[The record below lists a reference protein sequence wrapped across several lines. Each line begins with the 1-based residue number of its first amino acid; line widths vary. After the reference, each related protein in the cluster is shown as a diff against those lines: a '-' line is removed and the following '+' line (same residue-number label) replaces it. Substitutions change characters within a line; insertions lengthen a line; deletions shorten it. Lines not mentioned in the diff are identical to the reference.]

1 MKERRTTSLSR
12 SLMPGV
18 QLKDC
23 KLAVV
28 DGPDRGRS
36 LKLDVG
42 RITIGAD
49 PRCDLVLEDPSVSGV
64 HAEAA
69 LMEEGVR
76 VRDMGS
82 TNGIKF
88 LGNRIT
94 DAVLQPGSVV
104 VLGRTTVA
112 LLAPETDESAP
123 VERNDYG
130 PLIGHSPAMR
140 RLFAVLGRLERSPI
154 TTLVEGETGS
164 GKTAVAEAIHER
176 SGLEGTL
183 VVFECG
189 AVSSQLIQSELFGH
203 KKGAFTGAVEDRKG
217 AVEAA
222 SGGTLLLDEIGDLP
236 LDLQPVLLRFL
247 ETGQAQVVGEPT
259 PRSVDVRVIATT
271 SHDLAQLVREGRF
284 RSDLYYRVSVGR
296 VRVPPLR
303 ERPDDIL
310 PLANHFL
317 LQSATDSPPEPS
329 TTLTPPLMALL
340 RSYPWPGNVRQL
352 RNAITRITTLGAPFA
367 SEPKPE
373 RPEDYHTAKAE
384 LLEQFERNYLE
395 HLMRQEKGN
404 LSAASRQSGLVRHH
418 LRALLKKHGID
429 AANYREQK

>member
-1 MKERRTTSLSR
+1 MKERRTTTLSR

-49 PRCDLVLEDPSVSGV
+49 PRCDLVLTDPSVSGV

-69 LMEEGVR
+69 LMTEGVR
-76 VRDMGS
+76 IRDMGS

-88 LGNRIT
+88 LGNRIS

-104 VLGRTTVA
+104 VLGRTTLA
-112 LLAPETDESAP
+112 LLAPEPDQAAP

-130 PLIGHSPAMR
+130 SLIGHSQAMR
-140 RLFAVLGRLERSPI
+140 RLFAVLARLESSPI

-176 SGLEGTL
+176 SGLAGPL

-203 KKGAFTGAVEDRKG
+203 KKGAFTGAVEDRMG

-222 SGGTLLLDEIGDLP
+222 NGGTLLLDEIGDLP

-259 PRSVDVRVIATT
+259 PRSVEVRVITTT
-271 SHDLAQLVREGRF
+271 SHDLAQLVREGSF

-303 ERPDDIL
+303 ERTDDVL
-310 PLANHFL
+310 PLARHFL
-317 LQSATDSPPEPS
+317 TQAEPPSDPSAV
-329 TTLTPPLMALL
+329 LTPSLVALL

-352 RNAITRITTLGAPFA
+352 RNAVTRITTLGAPFA
-367 SEPKPE
+367 SEPKAE

-429 AANYREQK
+429 AANYREK